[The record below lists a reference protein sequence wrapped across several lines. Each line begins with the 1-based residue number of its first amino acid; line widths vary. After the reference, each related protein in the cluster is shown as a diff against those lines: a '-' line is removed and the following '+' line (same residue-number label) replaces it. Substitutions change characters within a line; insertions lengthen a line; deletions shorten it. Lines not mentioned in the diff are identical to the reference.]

1 MGSLYIP
8 RLSEQELV
16 DRYLAGE
23 SQGMLSLRAKKPVTW
38 VATVLTRAG
47 VPLRSASEAIAVSM
61 RNRAESQALRKRR
74 TVVFAPGT
82 TGRKRRAVAP

>member
-8 RLSEQELV
+8 RLSEQEVV

-38 VATVLTRAG
+38 VTTVLTRRGIA
-47 VPLRSASEAIAVSM
+47 LRSASEAIAVSM
-61 RNRAESQALRKRR
+61 RNRAESQTLRSRR
-74 TVVFAPGT
+74 TVVYAPGT
-82 TGRKRRAVAP
+82 TGRRRRAAEL

>member
-1 MGSLYIP
+1 MGSLYLP
-8 RLSEQELV
+8 RLSEQEVV

-38 VATVLTRAG
+38 VTTVLTRAG
-47 VPLRSASEAIAVSM
+47 VSLRSASEAIAVS
-61 RNRAESQALRKRR
+61 NATRAASRALRERR

-82 TGRKRRAVAP
+82 TGRRRRA